1 MREMRRQDRKIEY
14 KEAYQILKDGEYGIL
29 SMVTTDNSAY
39 GIPFSYVII
48 DDSVY
53 FHCALEGSKLDF
65 IRKNNKVSFC
75 VVGKTEVLHSK
86 FSTKYESAIALGE
99 IYEVNDQNE
108 KKKSLIELVV
118 KYSPAHMES
127 GEKYIDTALH
137 QVNILRL
144 DIKELTGKARKNG

>member
-1 MREMRRQDRKIEY
+1 M
-14 KEAYQILKDGEYGIL
+14 
-29 SMVTTDNSAY
+29 
-39 GIPFSYVII
+39 
-48 DDSVY
+48 
-53 FHCALEGSKLDF
+53 
-65 IRKNNKVSFC
+65 
-75 VVGKTEVLHSK
+75 
-86 FSTKYESAIALGE
+86 GE

>member
-75 VVGKTEVLHSK
+75 VVGKTEVLPSK

-127 GEKYIDTALH
+127 GEKYIDAALH

>member
-29 SMVTTDNSAY
+29 SMITTDNSAY
-39 GIPFSYVII
+39 GIPFSYAII
-48 DDSVY
+48 DNLVY

-75 VVGKTEVLHSK
+75 VVGKTEVLPSK

-127 GEKYIDTALH
+127 GEKYIDAALH
-137 QVNILRL
+137 QVNILKL

>member
-75 VVGKTEVLHSK
+75 VVGKTEVLPSK
-86 FSTKYESAIALGE
+86 FSTKYESAIVLGE

-127 GEKYIDTALH
+127 GEKYIDAALH

>member
-75 VVGKTEVLHSK
+75 VVGKTEVLPSK

-108 KKKSLIELVV
+108 KKKSLIE
-118 KYSPAHMES
+118 
-127 GEKYIDTALH
+127 
-137 QVNILRL
+137 
-144 DIKELTGKARKNG
+144 